1 MPVRVRQIL
10 SNLNSVERQELK
22 KLLPPKL
29 KIPEEPDGVRYP
41 AALLSQ
47 LAVASPGEQYGL
59 LGFITEDLVAFP
71 PMEITMSR
79 LSTVAHARCPALTPE
94 LIAKVVK
101 SKTTEPFLTHL
112 RETSRKLRAAAGS
125 LEELRHEETVGND
138 LLEGHPDY
146 RTDTQVFEVK
156 MTPEDA
162 IDAQLAK
169 IGLKPD
175 DIKYVVVSH
184 MHLDHGGNVGK
195 FPNST
200 LIIQDDE
207 LSFAMF
213 PDEPFAGGYIPGDA
227 QVLRSPVGTS
237 KPSLMDM
244 VRLEGDYDL
253 FGDGS
258 VVICLPVAPAMSPL
272 KATNLRLA
280 GKALGSDN
288 PAVSAFTVVV
298 PPKSRQGFWL

>member
-1 MPVRVRQIL
+1 MKQWISRL
-10 SNLNSVERQELK
+10 
-22 KLLPPKL
+22 
-29 KIPEEPDGVRYP
+29 
-41 AALLSQ
+41 A
-47 LAVASPGEQYGL
+47 AVAVLSLGAMTTAQAESPAGMKLYAFSSGSMK
-59 LGFITEDLVAFP
+59 LGKGFLQNLA
-71 PMEITMSR
+71 PMEPKIQVPIGFFVIKHPKGNVLFDTGNNDKLITD
-79 LSTVAHARCPALTPE
+79 STYWG
-94 LIAKVVK
+94 
-101 SKTTEPFLTHL
+101 
-112 RETSRKLRAAAGS
+112 KLAS
-125 LEELRHEETVGND
+125 
-138 LLEGHPDY
+138 
-146 RTDTQVFEVK
+146 VFEAK

-207 LSFAMF
+207 LTFAMF

-237 KPSLMDM
+237 KPSLMEM
-244 VRLEGDYDL
+244 VRLEGDYDI

-258 VVICLPVAPAMSPL
+258 IVVHRSRGHTKGSQMLVVRLPKAGTTILTGDAAYFRDNVEKNLIPNIVLAYDPAGIVKGYNWIRRMMATENANFFTAHDPDAFKAMKKAPE
-272 KATNLRLA
+272 
-280 GKALGSDN
+280 
-288 PAVSAFTVVV
+288 FYE
-298 PPKSRQGFWL
+298 

>member
-1 MPVRVRQIL
+1 MKQWISRL
-10 SNLNSVERQELK
+10 
-22 KLLPPKL
+22 
-29 KIPEEPDGVRYP
+29 
-41 AALLSQ
+41 A
-47 LAVASPGEQYGL
+47 AVAVLSLGAMTSAQAESPAGMKLYAFTSGSMK
-59 LGFITEDLVAFP
+59 LGKGFLQNLA
-71 PMEITMSR
+71 PMEPKIQIPIGFFVIKHPKGNVLFDTGNNDKLITDG
-79 LSTVAHARCPALTPE
+79 TYWG
-94 LIAKVVK
+94 
-101 SKTTEPFLTHL
+101 
-112 RETSRKLRAAAGS
+112 KLAS
-125 LEELRHEETVGND
+125 
-138 LLEGHPDY
+138 
-146 RTDTQVFEVK
+146 VFEAK

-207 LSFAMF
+207 LTFAMF

-237 KPSLMDM
+237 KPSLMEM
-244 VRLEGDYDL
+244 VRLEGDYDI

-258 VVICLPVAPAMSPL
+258 IVVHRSRGHTKGSQMLVVRLPKTGTTILTGDAAYFRDNVEKNLIPNIVLAYDPAGIVKGYNWIRRMMATENANFFTAHDPDAFKAMKKAPE
-272 KATNLRLA
+272 
-280 GKALGSDN
+280 
-288 PAVSAFTVVV
+288 FYE
-298 PPKSRQGFWL
+298 

>member
-1 MPVRVRQIL
+1 M
-10 SNLNSVERQELK
+10 K
-22 KLLPPKL
+22 KWISRL
-29 KIPEEPDGVRYP
+29 
-41 AALLSQ
+41 A
-47 LAVASPGEQYGL
+47 AVAVLGLGAMTTAHAVSPAGMKLYVFSSGSMM
-59 LGFITEDLVAFP
+59 LGKGFLQNLA
-71 PMEITMSR
+71 PMEPKIQVPIGFFVIKHPKGNVLFDTGNNDKLITD
-79 LSTVAHARCPALTPE
+79 STYWG
-94 LIAKVVK
+94 
-101 SKTTEPFLTHL
+101 
-112 RETSRKLRAAAGS
+112 KLAS
-125 LEELRHEETVGND
+125 
-138 LLEGHPDY
+138 
-146 RTDTQVFEVK
+146 VFEVK

-258 VVICLPVAPAMSPL
+258 VVVHRSRGHTKGSQMLMVRLPKTGSTILTGDAVYFRENIEKNLIPNIALAYDPVGIVKGYDWVRRM
-272 KATNLRLA
+272 KATENA
-280 GKALGSDN
+280 NYFTAHDPDAFKAMKKA
-288 PAVSAFTVVV
+288 PEFYE
-298 PPKSRQGFWL
+298 

>member
-1 MPVRVRQIL
+1 M
-10 SNLNSVERQELK
+10 K
-22 KLLPPKL
+22 KWISRL
-29 KIPEEPDGVRYP
+29 
-41 AALLSQ
+41 A
-47 LAVASPGEQYGL
+47 AVAVLGLGAMTTAHAVSPAGMKLYVFSSGSMM
-59 LGFITEDLVAFP
+59 LGKGFLQNLA
-71 PMEITMSR
+71 PMEPKIQVPIGFFVIKHPKGNVLFDTGNNDKLITDS
-79 LSTVAHARCPALTPE
+79 SYWG
-94 LIAKVVK
+94 
-101 SKTTEPFLTHL
+101 
-112 RETSRKLRAAAGS
+112 KLAS
-125 LEELRHEETVGND
+125 
-138 LLEGHPDY
+138 
-146 RTDTQVFEVK
+146 VFEVK

-258 VVICLPVAPAMSPL
+258 VVVHRSRGHTKGSQMLMVRLPKTGSTILTGDAVYFRENIEKNLVPNIALAYDPVGIVKGYDWVRRM
-272 KATNLRLA
+272 KATENA
-280 GKALGSDN
+280 NYFTAHDPDAFKAMKKA
-288 PAVSAFTVVV
+288 PEFYE
-298 PPKSRQGFWL
+298 

>member
-1 MPVRVRQIL
+1 MKLYVFSSGSMMLGKGFLQ
-10 SNLNSVERQELK
+10 NL
-22 KLLPPKL
+22 
-29 KIPEEPDGVRYP
+29 
-41 AALLSQ
+41 A
-47 LAVASPGEQYGL
+47 
-59 LGFITEDLVAFP
+59 
-71 PMEITMSR
+71 PMEPKIQVPIGFFVIKHPKGNVLFDTGNNDKLITDS
-79 LSTVAHARCPALTPE
+79 SYWG
-94 LIAKVVK
+94 
-101 SKTTEPFLTHL
+101 
-112 RETSRKLRAAAGS
+112 KLAS
-125 LEELRHEETVGND
+125 
-138 LLEGHPDY
+138 
-146 RTDTQVFEVK
+146 VFEVK

-258 VVICLPVAPAMSPL
+258 VVVHRSRGHTKGSQMLMVRLPKTGSTILTGDAVYFRENIEKNLVPNIALAYDPVGIVKGYDWVRRM
-272 KATNLRLA
+272 KATENA
-280 GKALGSDN
+280 NYFTAHDPDAFKAMKKA
-288 PAVSAFTVVV
+288 PEFYE
-298 PPKSRQGFWL
+298 

>member
-1 MPVRVRQIL
+1 M
-10 SNLNSVERQELK
+10 K
-22 KLLPPKL
+22 KWISRL
-29 KIPEEPDGVRYP
+29 
-41 AALLSQ
+41 A
-47 LAVASPGEQYGL
+47 AVAVLGLGAMTTAHAVSPAGMKLYVFSSGSMM
-59 LGFITEDLVAFP
+59 LGKGFLQNLA
-71 PMEITMSR
+71 PMEPKIQ
-79 LSTVAHARCPALTPE
+79 VP
-94 LIAKVVK
+94 IGFFVVK
-101 SKTTEPFLTHL
+101 HPKGNVLFDTGNND
-112 RETSRKLRAAAGS
+112 KLI
-125 LEELRHEETVGND
+125 
-138 LLEGHPDY
+138 
-146 RTDTQVFEVK
+146 TDSTYWGKLASVFEVK

-213 PDEPFAGGYIPGDA
+213 PDEPFAGGYIPGDS

-244 VRLEGDYDL
+244 VRLEGDYDI

-258 VVICLPVAPAMSPL
+258 VVVHRSRGHTKGSQMLMVRLPKTGSTILTGDAVYFRENIEKNLIPNIALAYDPVGIVKGYDWVRRM
-272 KATNLRLA
+272 KATENA
-280 GKALGSDN
+280 NYFTAHDPDAFKAMKKA
-288 PAVSAFTVVV
+288 PEFYE
-298 PPKSRQGFWL
+298 

>member
-1 MPVRVRQIL
+1 M
-10 SNLNSVERQELK
+10 K
-22 KLLPPKL
+22 KWISRL
-29 KIPEEPDGVRYP
+29 
-41 AALLSQ
+41 A
-47 LAVASPGEQYGL
+47 AVAVLGLGAMTTAHAVSPAGMKLYVFSSGSMM
-59 LGFITEDLVAFP
+59 LGKGFLQNLA
-71 PMEITMSR
+71 PMEPKIQVPIGFFVIKHPKGNVLFDTGNNDKLITDS
-79 LSTVAHARCPALTPE
+79 SYWG
-94 LIAKVVK
+94 
-101 SKTTEPFLTHL
+101 
-112 RETSRKLRAAAGS
+112 KLAS
-125 LEELRHEETVGND
+125 VC
-138 LLEGHPDY
+138 
-146 RTDTQVFEVK
+146 EVK

-258 VVICLPVAPAMSPL
+258 VVVHRSRGHTKGSQMLMVRLPKTGSTILTGDAVYFRENIEKNLVPNIALAYDPVGIVKGYDWVRRM
-272 KATNLRLA
+272 KATENA
-280 GKALGSDN
+280 NYFTAHDPDAFKAMKKA
-288 PAVSAFTVVV
+288 PEFYE
-298 PPKSRQGFWL
+298 

>member
-1 MPVRVRQIL
+1 M
-10 SNLNSVERQELK
+10 K
-22 KLLPPKL
+22 KWISRL
-29 KIPEEPDGVRYP
+29 
-41 AALLSQ
+41 A
-47 LAVASPGEQYGL
+47 AVAVLGLGAMTTAHAVSPAGMKLYVFSSGSMM
-59 LGFITEDLVAFP
+59 LGKGFLQNLA
-71 PMEITMSR
+71 PMEPKIQVPIGFFVIKHPKGNVLFDTGNNDKLITD
-79 LSTVAHARCPALTPE
+79 STYWG
-94 LIAKVVK
+94 
-101 SKTTEPFLTHL
+101 
-112 RETSRKLRAAAGS
+112 KLAS
-125 LEELRHEETVGND
+125 
-138 LLEGHPDY
+138 
-146 RTDTQVFEVK
+146 VFEVK

-258 VVICLPVAPAMSPL
+258 VVVHRSRGHTKGSQMLMVRLPKTGSTILTGDAVYFRENIEKNLVPNIALAYDPVGIVKGYDWVRRM
-272 KATNLRLA
+272 KATENA
-280 GKALGSDN
+280 NYFTAHDPDAFKAMKKA
-288 PAVSAFTVVV
+288 PEFYE
-298 PPKSRQGFWL
+298 

>member
-1 MPVRVRQIL
+1 MKQWISRL
-10 SNLNSVERQELK
+10 
-22 KLLPPKL
+22 
-29 KIPEEPDGVRYP
+29 
-41 AALLSQ
+41 A
-47 LAVASPGEQYGL
+47 AVAVLSLGAMTTAQAESPAGMKLYAFSSGSMM
-59 LGFITEDLVAFP
+59 LGKGFLQNLA
-71 PMEITMSR
+71 PMEPKIQVPIGFFVIKHPKGNVLFDTGNNDKLITD
-79 LSTVAHARCPALTPE
+79 STYWG
-94 LIAKVVK
+94 
-101 SKTTEPFLTHL
+101 
-112 RETSRKLRAAAGS
+112 KLAS
-125 LEELRHEETVGND
+125 
-138 LLEGHPDY
+138 
-146 RTDTQVFEVK
+146 VFEAK

-258 VVICLPVAPAMSPL
+258 VVVHRSRGHTKGSQMLMVRLPKTGSTILTGDAVYFRENIEKNLIPNIALAYDPVGIVKGYDWVRRM
-272 KATNLRLA
+272 KATENA
-280 GKALGSDN
+280 NYFTAHDPDAFKAMKKA
-288 PAVSAFTVVV
+288 PEFYE
-298 PPKSRQGFWL
+298 

>member
-1 MPVRVRQIL
+1 M
-10 SNLNSVERQELK
+10 K
-22 KLLPPKL
+22 KWISRL
-29 KIPEEPDGVRYP
+29 
-41 AALLSQ
+41 A
-47 LAVASPGEQYGL
+47 AVAVLGLGAMTTAHAVSPAGMKLYVFSSGSMM
-59 LGFITEDLVAFP
+59 LGKGFLQNLA
-71 PMEITMSR
+71 PMEPKIQVPIGFFVIKHPKGNVLFDTGNNDKLITD
-79 LSTVAHARCPALTPE
+79 STYWG
-94 LIAKVVK
+94 
-101 SKTTEPFLTHL
+101 
-112 RETSRKLRAAAGS
+112 KLAS
-125 LEELRHEETVGND
+125 
-138 LLEGHPDY
+138 
-146 RTDTQVFEVK
+146 VFEVK

-244 VRLEGDYDL
+244 VRLEGDYDI

-258 VVICLPVAPAMSPL
+258 VVVHRSRGHTKGSQMLMVRLPKTGSTILTGDAVYFRENIEKNLVPNIALAYDPVGIVKGYDWVRRM
-272 KATNLRLA
+272 KATENA
-280 GKALGSDN
+280 NFFTAHDPDAFKAMKKA
-288 PAVSAFTVVV
+288 PEFYE
-298 PPKSRQGFWL
+298 